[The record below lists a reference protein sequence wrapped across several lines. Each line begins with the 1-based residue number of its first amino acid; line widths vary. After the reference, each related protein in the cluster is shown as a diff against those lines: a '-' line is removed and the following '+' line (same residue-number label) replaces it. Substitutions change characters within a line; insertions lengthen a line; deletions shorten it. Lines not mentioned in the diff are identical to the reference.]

1 MKSESYRLSLEHRAT
16 IDDELRRTVL
26 GLLEGEIGVIA
37 ASRILARLRNDI
49 STAWPEMGEAL
60 IPFVAVDSDTD
71 ALPMGLTREMWA
83 PLALAREDRKIVEA
97 EACFRE
103 PARIACQRV
112 LQLLDDDVT
121 ILWRPVGPRELE
133 LISASDM
140 RKFPPRLTEQPIFYP
155 VLTEG
160 YAIKIA
166 RDWNAP
172 RGGGFVTRFQV
183 RRIFICRY
191 PIHIAGGREYM
202 EYWIPAEDLEAF
214 NGAIVG
220 RIEIVAEFPAT
231 NGAATNG

>member
-1 MKSESYRLSLEHRAT
+1 MKSGTYGLNLEHRAT
-16 IDDELRRTVL
+16 IHDELRRAAL

-37 ASRILARLRNDI
+37 ASRILGRLRDDF

-71 ALPMGLTREMWA
+71 ALPIGLTREMWA
-83 PLALAREDRKIVEA
+83 PSALASEDRKIDEA
-97 EACFRE
+97 EEYFRE

-133 LISASDM
+133 LISASGM
-140 RKFPPRLTEQPIFYP
+140 RKFPLRLPEQPIFYP
-155 VLTEG
+155 VLTEA

-183 RRIFICRY
+183 RCSFVCRY
-191 PIHIAGGREYM
+191 QIQFAGGREYM

-231 NGAATNG
+231 NGATTNG